1 MEDTPAGQA
10 PDRQTL
16 LTRVRELVLE
26 RLQKLFP
33 EEPVV
38 PVATAHASYGT
49 RSTIEQQTELELELD
64 FIALATTV
72 KRTTSSGVAETS
84 PVTTETQFK
93 AEIERWEHLQV
104 PSLASQQV
112 GAFIINI
119 AAQTCPKIAKLAL
132 SYLGSPASSAPVE
145 RLWSRAGQLD
155 RKGHGAYSPDN
166 FEKVMFCHF
175 QHWKDSEVGEEVQ
188 EEVDE

>member
-33 EEPVV
+33 EEPDV
-38 PVATAHASYGT
+38 PVATAPYGT
-49 RSTIEQQTELELELD
+49 RSTTEQQTELELELD

-84 PVTTETQFK
+84 PVTSEMQLK

-104 PSLASQQV
+104 PSLVSQQV
-112 GAFIINI
+112 GAFIINM

-132 SYLGSPASSAPVE
+132 SYLSSPASSAPVE

-166 FEKVMFCHF
+166 FEKIMFCHF
-175 QHWKDSEVGEEVQ
+175 QHWKDSEVGEEV
-188 EEVDE
+188 DECT